1 MVYSHKNFNTY
12 ESAQDKT
19 SVIASSEIFFSL
31 FSNFGKFLH
40 FRGKQY
46 YIFQKTFLKNGK
58 NPKLFRN
65 QKSGIMVKYSPL
77 VIYANGFLMN
87 L

>member
-19 SVIASSEIFFSL
+19 SVIAPSKIFFSL

-40 FRGKQY
+40 FWGKQY
-46 YIFQKTFLKNGK
+46 HIFQKTFPKNGK
-58 NPKLFRN
+58 NPKLFCN
-65 QKSGIMVKYSPL
+65 QKSGVMVKYSPL
-77 VIYANGFLMN
+77 VIYANGFVMN